1 MSTKGLLLVIA
12 VWFLMLW
19 ETSCTPVYVP
29 EKVYIGKPI
38 YCHPAIIPPFI
49 NYISPVIPKTKAEK
63 EELAAEIEV
72 TMDIGFSMPISKSL
86 NLVTEAGLLFDS
98 ISSHVGPVNKW
109 TNGVAADFSM
119 GFFFTEVGIN
129 FGF

>member
-49 NYISPVIPKTKAEK
+49 NYISPVIPKTKAEE
-63 EELAAEIEV
+63 EELAAEVEV
-72 TMDIGFSMPISKSL
+72 TMDE
-86 NLVTEAGLLFDS
+86 LVEQ
-98 ISSHVGPVNKW
+98 NKELRSALQ
-109 TNGVAADFSM
+109 GC
-119 GFFFTEVGIN
+119 EKP
-129 FGF
+129 

>member
-72 TMDIGFSMPISKSL
+72 TMDE
-86 NLVTEAGLLFDS
+86 LVEQ
-98 ISSHVGPVNKW
+98 NKELRFALQ
-109 TNGVAADFSM
+109 GC
-119 GFFFTEVGIN
+119 EKP
-129 FGF
+129 